1 VDSPRQALIQIKTLN
16 AAITAERGSISA
28 RLTRVTNR
36 LMIHFKDNG
45 TTLYEDRFNARVI
58 QRASTASTACA
69 ASPQSFVVGD
79 WITENSKER
88 MGSTPSTVTVAKM
101 PHRIPARRLN
111 MTS

>member
-1 VDSPRQALIQIKTLN
+1 VDSPRQAQIQIKTLN
-16 AAITAERGSISA
+16 AAINAELGSINN
-28 RLTRVTNR
+28 L
-36 LMIHFKDNG
+36 LMMLFKDNG
-45 TTLYEDRFNARVI
+45 TILYEDWFIARVI
-58 QRASTASTACA
+58 QRASTACA

-111 MTS
+111 MSS